1 MPNKETLRQQAT
13 ELNAEVVA
21 KSALFEKGDITAA
34 DFSQYIENAE
44 KQNEQITVSL
54 KSLEKAKSFRG
65 ASDSG
70 ETENPGTPPAKQEPE
85 HLKKFRDGF
94 AQIKSAAAGGQ
105 RAAVGFDFGMKSV
118 RDDATF
124 KTQGIT
130 GLQGE
135 NVSGTTAPG
144 ALSGYFLGGSAG
156 PFITPE
162 WIPGILEL
170 PFYENVIAQ
179 LFPSMPVS
187 SPVVSYVR
195 EASWTNNAAA
205 VAEGS
210 TKPTSTNSLTRYTE
224 EVGKIANLVRVTDE
238 LIQDAAYLWAL
249 IQRRLVQGVQ
259 RKEEVELLAGTGMPG
274 ANGLLNRVAG
284 FCVPISG
291 GGTPTAITNLAIPA
305 SGTAGAGVASDTIAS
320 VTPNRAIKHV
330 GGTGVAP
337 TGVEIGLGILASI
350 TDIRVKELYE
360 PDAVVMNPLDYMT
373 VRITQ
378 DNNGQFMGG
387 GFFGRDYGYPNA
399 QPQTGAVDVVT
410 LWGKKT
416 VTTPAMPAGLILVG
430 DFGDAG
436 AVLRLGGL
444 RVDIANQN
452 GTDFEQNLW
461 TARAEERVGL
471 MVERPEL
478 FQLSQLQTS

>member
-13 ELNAEVVA
+13 ELHAEVEA
-21 KSALFEKGDITAA
+21 KTALFEKGDIPLSE
-34 DFSQYIENAE
+34 FKQYTENA
-44 KQNEQITVSL
+44 KVQNEEISTALSTL
-54 KSLEKAKSFRG
+54 AAAKSFRG
-65 ASDSG
+65 SADSG
-70 ETENPGTPPAKQEPE
+70 ENQNPGTPVRQEPE
-85 HLKKFRDGF
+85 HLKKTQEGF
-94 AQIKSAAAGGQ
+94 ARIKSAAANGQ
-105 RAAVGFDFGMKSV
+105 RAAVGFDFGLKSI
-118 RDDATF
+118 RDDAML

-135 NVSGTTAPG
+135 NVSGTTSPG
-144 ALSGYFLGGSAG
+144 ALSGYFLGGTAG

-162 WIPGILEL
+162 FIPGILEL

-224 EVGKIANLVRVTDE
+224 EVGKIANLARVTDE
-238 LIQDAAYLWAL
+238 LIQDAAYVWAL

-284 FCVPISG
+284 FCAPISG
-291 GGTPTAITNLAIPA
+291 GGTPTAISSLVIPA
-305 SGTAGAGVASDTIAS
+305 SGTAGAGAAADTVSA
-320 VTPNRAIKHV
+320 VTPNRAIKHS

-337 TGVEIGLGILASI
+337 TGVEIAVGVLASL
-350 TDIRVKELYE
+350 TDIRVKQLYE

-373 VRITQ
+373 VRLST

-387 GFFGRDYGYPNA
+387 SFFGSNYGYPNNA
-399 QPQTGAVDVVT
+399 AQTGAVDTVA

-416 VTTPAMPAGLILVG
+416 VTTPAMPAGLILTG

-471 MVERPEL
+471 MIERPEL
-478 FQLSQLQTS
+478 FQLCQLQVS